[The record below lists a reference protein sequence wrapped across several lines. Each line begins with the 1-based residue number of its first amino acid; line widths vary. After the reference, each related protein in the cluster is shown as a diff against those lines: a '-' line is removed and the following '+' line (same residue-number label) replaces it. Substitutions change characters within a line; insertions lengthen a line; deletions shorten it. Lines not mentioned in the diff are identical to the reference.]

1 MKKQNF
7 TVERVAGF
15 KCMPGKQ
22 QSIYRDGKSPGLGL
36 RVTASGTKS
45 YIFETALNGKT
56 IRLTIG
62 DPRTWKIGDAQAEA
76 TRLKTITDQ
85 GGDPRQIKAE
95 QAVERE
101 TKSTALKLKEARESV
116 TFGDSWDK
124 YIKERKPYWGE
135 RHYSDHERMVHTGG
149 EERKRSTKLT
159 EPGAL
164 ASMTNVRLVDI
175 TPELVS
181 EWAKLEGAKRGGQA
195 RLAHRH
201 LKAFLTWCTVDPVL
215 KAIVTSNPAENKS
228 TRESLGKPK
237 LKSDALQREQL
248 HAWFTAMRRISNP
261 VISAYLQAL
270 LLTGARPGELIDIKW
285 SDVNFQWKKLSIGDK
300 VEGIRTI
307 PLTPYIARLLAALP
321 RRNVFVFSSPSSAT
335 GHLED
340 PHDSYTKACAE
351 AGIEME
357 LYGLRRSFASLS
369 EWIEMPA
376 GIGAQ
381 IQGHKP
387 SGVREKHYIRRPLD
401 LLRLWHVKIENW
413 ILEQAGIKLNSIE
426 ELRKRCQ
433 NEFCVAVTELHP
445 HTNYIW
451 FPPYSE
457 SDIERKWQAMCKWG
471 SKRAVDA
478 IGGEFIAIND
488 NHQTS
493 ATSDTSANI
502 DLVGE
507 PANEMAL
514 FNSLRT
520 NLRYSV
526 QICCDNDSHLQT
538 PTGRKLVHSGYDC
551 S

>member
-1 MKKQNF
+1 
-7 TVERVAGF
+7 
-15 KCMPGKQ
+15 
-22 QSIYRDGKSPGLGL
+22 
-36 RVTASGTKS
+36 
-45 YIFETALNGKT
+45 
-56 IRLTIG
+56 
-62 DPRTWKIGDAQAEA
+62 
-76 TRLKTITDQ
+76 
-85 GGDPRQIKAE
+85 
-95 QAVERE
+95 
-101 TKSTALKLKEARESV
+101 V
-116 TFGDSWDK
+116 TFGDSWDR

-149 EERKRSTKLT
+149 QERKRSTKLT

-164 ASMTNVRLVDI
+164 ASMINVRLVDI
-175 TPELVS
+175 TPEFVS

-201 LKAFLTWCTVDPVL
+201 LKAFLSWCTVDPVL
-215 KAIVTSNPAENKS
+215 KAIVTSNPAENNRLVKVLAS
-228 TRESLGKPK
+228 QN
-237 LKSDALQREQL
+237 LKVMRYNVNNYP
-248 HAWFTAMRRISNP
+248 AWFTAMRRISNP

-401 LLRLWHVKIENW
+401 LLRLWHVKIEIW

-457 SDIERKWQAMCKWG
+457 SDIERKWQAMSKWG

-478 IGGEFIAIND
+478 IGGELIAIYD
-488 NHQTS
+488 SHQIIVV
-493 ATSDTSANI
+493 ADQSANTVNAGSVLDEI
-502 DLVGE
+502 T
-507 PANEMAL
+507 L
-514 FNSLRT
+514 FDSLNT
-520 NLRYSV
+520 PHHYTAH
-526 QICCDNDSHLQT
+526 ICCEKDSYLHT
-538 PTGRKLVHSGYDC
+538 PNGRQLSHSGFDN